1 MGETRKLAA
10 ILVADVVGYSRLA
23 GADEDRILARLRTL
37 RSDLIDPIISVH
49 RGRIVKRTGDG
60 SIIEFRSVVDAVR
73 CAIEVQSGMVERNA
87 GLPLERRIEFRIGIH
102 LGDVVEE
109 SDGDLMGDGVNI
121 ASRLEGIAKPGAI
134 CLSEQ
139 AYWQVKG
146 RLEMAVSDLGATQLK
161 NIAEPV
167 HVYSL
172 EVGQPAQ
179 AKPVVTVAAATSES
193 AAAPPQARAWLSK
206 WPALAAAL
214 ALALLAAGA
223 LSWRADYAPHF
234 MTASTD
240 DKLANAPRL
249 SIVVL
254 PFENLSGDKDQDYFA
269 DGITEDLTTD
279 LSHVFDFVIARN
291 TAFTYKG
298 KPVDAKQ
305 IGRELGV
312 KYLLEGSVRRVG
324 ETITINAQLIS
335 TETGAHVWAD
345 RFEGERNKLGELQV
359 EAVSRLANSLGAEL
373 VKAEALRAAR
383 ERPKN
388 PDAVDLAMRGTAI
401 MNGTESLASVNEAI
415 GLFERALSLDSNN
428 VQALLG
434 LSWALSD
441 RAGDFADDNAANH
454 LARAEQAVDAALAIQ
469 PDSSNAHITKSG
481 VYNVKHQWGPAI
493 AEAEKAIADDRNNAG
508 AHAMIGQY
516 KMFLG
521 HAEDG
526 FADEETALRL
536 SPRDPAVT
544 WWQYFICHFH
554 SHLAQWEQA
563 IEWCNKSVAS
573 GNETQWPYTDLAAA
587 HGWLGHRKEAKEAAA
602 QVLKYD
608 PDFTIQGW
616 IESPLQDHWNGD
628 PTFKAQLQRIVEG
641 ARKAGIP
648 EGEHKT
654 N

>member
-23 GADEDRILARLRTL
+23 GADEDRILARLRAL

-49 RGRIVKRTGDG
+49 HGRIVKRTGDG

-73 CAIEVQSGMVERNA
+73 CAIEVQTGMVERNV
-87 GLPLERRIEFRIGIH
+87 GLPPEKRIEFRIGIH

-121 ASRLEGIAKPGAI
+121 ASRLESVAKPGAI

-179 AKPVVTVAAATSES
+179 AKPVVSVAAES
-193 AAAPPQARAWLSK
+193 AAPAPQARAWLSK

-214 ALALLAAGA
+214 ALVLLAAGA
-223 LSWRADYAPHF
+223 FAWRAGYAPRF
-234 MTASTD
+234 IAVSVD
-240 DKLANAPRL
+240 DKLASEPRL

-254 PFENLSGDKDQDYFA
+254 PFENLSGDKEQDYFA

-312 KYLLEGSVRRVG
+312 RYLLEGSVRRVG

-345 RFEGERNKLGELQV
+345 RFEGERSKLGELQV
-359 EAVSRLANSLGAEL
+359 EAVSRLGNSLGVEL
-373 VKAEALRAAR
+373 VKAEALRAMR

-388 PDAVDLAMRGTAI
+388 PDAVDLSMRGWAVL
-401 MNGTESLASVNEAI
+401 NSNPGKAGFQDAVS
-415 GLFERALSLDSNN
+415 LFERALALDPQN
-428 VQALLG
+428 VSAMIG
-434 LSWALSD
+434 LEDCLTSRVLDYLSDD
-441 RAGDFADDNAANH
+441 RAGD
-454 LARAEQAVDAALAIQ
+454 LARAEETIDRALTLQ
-469 PDSSNAHITKSG
+469 PDNSEAHLAKSW
-481 VYNVKHQWGPAI
+481 VYQATHEWGPAI
-493 AEAEKAIADDRNNAG
+493 AEAEKAIADDRNNAD
-508 AHAMIGQY
+508 AHATAGFY

-521 HAEDG
+521 RAEDG
-526 FADEETALRL
+526 FAGVETALRL
-536 SPRDPAVT
+536 SPRDPNVT
-544 WWQYFICHFH
+544 WWQYDICHFH
-554 SHLAQWEQA
+554 SHLAHWEQA

-573 GNETQWPYTDLAAA
+573 GNQTLWPYTDLAAA
-587 HGWLGHRKEAKEAAA
+587 HGWLGHMKEAKEAAA
-602 QVLKYD
+602 QVLKFD
-608 PDFTIQGW
+608 PSFTIQGW
-616 IESPLQDHWNGD
+616 IDHWSDD
-628 PTFKAQLQRIVEG
+628 PTFNAQLQRIVEG

-648 EGEHKT
+648 EGEQKT